1 LKFWVVFRKIGHFRS
16 DDSTH
21 SNMTNATSQSEV
33 TVTPSDITRHY
44 SAINAMPKESQDLY
58 DMMDAIYNTSME
70 YEEVI
75 KLVHW
80 AANKRR
86 DGVEDVIEWA
96 EQQQQ
101 PKVIYVPV
109 TTKEGRHKK

>member
-1 LKFWVVFRKIGHFRS
+1 MTP
-16 DDSTH
+16 STK
-21 SNMTNATSQSEV
+21 NMTNRTHGEV
-33 TVTPSDITRHY
+33 TVTPCDFTRHY

-58 DMMDAIYNTSME
+58 DMMDAINNTNTE
-70 YEEVI
+70 YEAVT

-80 AANKRR
+80 AANKRKE
-86 DGVEDVIEWA
+86 GVEDVIEWA

-109 TTKEGRHKK
+109 TTKEGRRKR